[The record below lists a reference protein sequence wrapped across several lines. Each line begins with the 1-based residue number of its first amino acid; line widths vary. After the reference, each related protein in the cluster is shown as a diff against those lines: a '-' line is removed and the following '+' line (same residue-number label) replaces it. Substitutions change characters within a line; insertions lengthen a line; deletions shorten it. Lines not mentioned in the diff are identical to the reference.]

1 MNTWQTLGEQ
11 KGNTK
16 GTLGE
21 QKGNRKGT
29 EREQKGRSVDNC
41 PAHRGKPP
49 DGRPSVRQFPTSPRI
64 SSKVS
69 LKDKSAKRKAPRPCP
84 LGGCAP
90 PAFDT
95 GKRVSNLGLR
105 DHDRTIGL
113 ALRFRLAAAPLHAPI
128 EHRHPLPFFFLIQ
141 SALGR
146 SRPVFSYLP
155 EGLLVLRCA
164 AARLG
169 CLQSLPVQPDPHT
182 CMATS
187 LESNPCRYDKAPM
200 ARATGNRVLREFA

>member
-41 PAHRGKPP
+41 PAHRGQAP

-69 LKDKSAKRKAPRPCP
+69 FERQEREEEGLGHALGWAPSLP
-84 LGGCAP
+84 LIPVNGIK
-90 PAFDT
+90 F
-95 GKRVSNLGLR
+95 RLR

-113 ALRFRLAAAPLHAPI
+113 ALRFRLAAALCT
-128 EHRHPLPFFFLIQ
+128 
-141 SALGR
+141 
-146 SRPVFSYLP
+146 
-155 EGLLVLRCA
+155 LR
-164 AARLG
+164 
-169 CLQSLPVQPDPHT
+169 
-182 CMATS
+182 
-187 LESNPCRYDKAPM
+187 
-200 ARATGNRVLREFA
+200 